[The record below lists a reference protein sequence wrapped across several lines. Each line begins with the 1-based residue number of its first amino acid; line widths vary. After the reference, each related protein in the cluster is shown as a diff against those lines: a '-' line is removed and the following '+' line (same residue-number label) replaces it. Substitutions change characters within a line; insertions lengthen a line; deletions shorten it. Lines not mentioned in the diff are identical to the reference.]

1 MTYTSHKNI
10 HRKLI
15 FRISAMGLLIALLS
29 GGVIW
34 QVEKKE
40 VGRSI
45 LLKTESGF
53 KRLNNQLR
61 HLLNNPGDINPPAV
75 KKQLVNILSQR
86 DIFRHGQYVWIGIYD
101 LDGARVA
108 IVQDD
113 TYENIELVEAVTGW
127 VDDAL
132 DHYGKMEFDIT
143 ELNHIPHIRILFPLS
158 NESGELAAYGET
170 VFAVSEETIDAIQA
184 RASKLALAAMLIV
197 TLTTVLLYPV
207 IITLL
212 SQVSSL
218 SAKLFEANLE
228 MLKVLGSAIAKRD
241 SDTDAHNYRVA
252 IISVKLAERLA
263 LPADD
268 IQRLIKGA
276 LLHDVGKIGIEDGIL
291 HKPGRL
297 TDDEF
302 AVMKNHVPFG
312 LDIVNKAAWI
322 KDAMDVVAYH
332 HEKYDG
338 SGYGEGLKREQIPE
352 AARIF
357 AIADVFDAL
366 TARRPYKEPF
376 SFEKTMDILKSGRG
390 NHFDPDYMDA
400 FESMSRTIFEE
411 YAGREDDDL
420 KKELDAII
428 KKYFYE

>member
-1 MTYTSHKNI
+1 MTYTSHRAI
-10 HRKLI
+10 HRKLV
-15 FRISAMGLLIALLS
+15 FRISAMGILIALLS
-29 GGVIW
+29 GTVIW

-40 VGRSI
+40 IGRSV
-45 LLKTESGF
+45 LLKTEIGF

-61 HLLNNPGDINPPAV
+61 HLLNHPGNINPQAV

-86 DIFRHGQYVWIGIYD
+86 DSIRHGQYVWIGIYD

-108 IVQDD
+108 MVQDV
-113 TYENIELVEAVTGW
+113 TYENIELVKAVIGW
-127 VDDAL
+127 VGDAA

-170 VFAVSEETIDAIQA
+170 VFAVSEETIDAIHA
-184 RASKLALAAMLIV
+184 RALKLALAAMLIV
-197 TLTTVLLYPV
+197 ILTTALLYPV

-212 SQVSSL
+212 NQVSSL
-218 SAKLFEANLE
+218 SAKLFDANLE

-241 SDTDAHNYRVA
+241 SDTDSHNYRVT
-252 IISVKLAERLA
+252 IISVKLAGRLG
-263 LPADD
+263 LSADD
-268 IQRLIKGA
+268 IRRLIKGA
-276 LLHDVGKIGIEDGIL
+276 FLHDVGKIGIEDGIL

-297 TDDEF
+297 TDVEF
-302 AVMKNHVPFG
+302 SVMKNHVPFG
-312 LDIVNKAAWI
+312 LDIVNKAEWI
-322 KDAMDVVAYH
+322 KDAIDIVGYH

-338 SGYGEGLKREQIPE
+338 SGYGQGLEREQIPE
-352 AARIF
+352 TARIF

-366 TARRPYKEPF
+366 TSRRPYKEPF

-390 NHFDPDYMDA
+390 SHFDPDYIDA
-400 FESMSRTIFEE
+400 FESISRSIFEG